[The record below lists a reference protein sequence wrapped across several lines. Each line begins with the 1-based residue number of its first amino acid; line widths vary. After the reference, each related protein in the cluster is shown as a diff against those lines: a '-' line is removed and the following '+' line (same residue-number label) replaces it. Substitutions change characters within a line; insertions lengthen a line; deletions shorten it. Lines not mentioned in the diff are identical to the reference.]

1 MTAEKTDLL
10 VVGGGVDALAAAII
24 VARAGHSVRLICSEA
39 SLGEIDAS
47 REFHP
52 GYRSAGLRCLSAP
65 RPAVVA
71 RLRLEQFGYL
81 SRPRPEMDALR
92 ALAAPLLDEMAPII
106 ATIHEFADG
115 APRDLIDPPFLELLK
130 LGGSLRRTR
139 RAMGNAGFADALR
152 VLPMSIED
160 WLSEQIDD
168 PKQRA
173 HIAAPAL
180 LGGWVGP
187 LSPSSAFL
195 WLLAHAGGHHEPAGG
210 GPALVAALEAAA
222 RAAGVSI
229 ETSTKVE
236 GWIIEDARVVGART
250 NAADHRTHQLLSCVH
265 PGTTLLERLGA
276 REIPATLRE
285 DLGAYRSRGIVA
297 VMHVALDGPVEGPE
311 ERWIGDSPLAWER
324 AFDAAKHGTIPE
336 HPCLRLRVVSA
347 TDASLAPEGGSVVR
361 LQVFA
366 VPMVAPENA
375 EPQREQLA
383 ARVLEQ
389 LRCHDENWADSVVG
403 HQLIT
408 PTDLE
413 QQHHLPGGHLEQGEL
428 ALDQIFSL
436 RPCCGIGRYRTPI
449 PGLWIAGPGTHPGG
463 PFPGSSGVL
472 AADQILAAM

>member
-1 MTAEKTDLL
+1 MGLEKTDLL
-10 VVGGGVDALAAAII
+10 VVGGGIDALAAATI
-24 VARAGHSVRLICSEA
+24 VARAGHSVRLICAEPG
-39 SLGEIDAS
+39 LGEIDAS

-71 RLRLEQFGYL
+71 RLRLEQFGYR
-81 SRPRPEMDALR
+81 SRPRPESDAHR

-139 RAMGNAGFADALR
+139 RAMGNTGFADALR

-160 WLSEQIDD
+160 WLSETIED

-173 HIAAPAL
+173 HIAASAL
-180 LGGWVGP
+180 FGGWVGP
-187 LSPSSAFL
+187 MSPSSAFL

-222 RAAGVSI
+222 GAAGVRI
-229 ETSTKVE
+229 ETSTTVE
-236 GWIIEDARVVGART
+236 DWIIEDDRVVGART
-250 NAADHRTHQLLSCVH
+250 DSGDHRTHQLLSCVH

-285 DLGAYRSRGIVA
+285 DLGSYRSRGIVA
-297 VMHVALDGPVEGPE
+297 VMHVALDGPVVGDE

-347 TDASLAPEGGSVVR
+347 TDASLAPEGGSVIH

-366 VPMVAPENA
+366 VPVVAPENA
-375 EPQREQLA
+375 DPQREQLA

-389 LRCHDENWADSVVG
+389 LRRHDEKLAASVVG

-413 QQHHLPGGHLEQGEL
+413 QQHHLPGGHLEHGEL

-436 RPCCGIGRYRTPI
+436 RPCVGIGSYSTPI
-449 PGLWIAGPGTHPGG
+449 PGLWIAGAGPPPGG
-463 PFPGSSGVL
+463 PFPASSGVL

>member
-1 MTAEKTDLL
+1 MARQKTDLL
-10 VVGGGVDALAAAII
+10 VVGGGIDALAAATI
-24 VARAGHSVRLICSEA
+24 VARAGHSVRLICAEPG
-39 SLGEIDAS
+39 LGEIDANC
-47 REFHP
+47 EFHP
-52 GYRSAGLRCLSAP
+52 GYRSAGLRSLSAP

-71 RLRLEQFGYL
+71 RLRLEQFGYR
-81 SRPRPEMDALR
+81 SRPRPESDAHR

-139 RAMGNAGFADALR
+139 RAMGNTGFADALR

-160 WLSEQIDD
+160 WLSETIED

-173 HIAAPAL
+173 HIAASAL
-180 LGGWVGP
+180 FGGWVGP
-187 LSPSSAFL
+187 MSPSSAFL

-222 RAAGVSI
+222 GAAGGRI
-229 ETSTKVE
+229 ETSTTVE
-236 GWIIEDARVVGART
+236 DWIIEDDRVVGART
-250 NAADHRTHQLLSCVH
+250 DSGDHRTHQLLSCVH

-297 VMHVALDGPVEGPE
+297 VMHVALDGPVVGDE

-324 AFDAAKHGTIPE
+324 AFDAAKHGTIPQ

-347 TDASLAPEGGSVVR
+347 ADASLAPEGGSVVQ

-366 VPMVAPENA
+366 VPVVAPENA
-375 EPQREQLA
+375 RPQREQLA

-389 LRCHDENWADSVVG
+389 LRCHDEKLAASVVG

-413 QQHHLPGGHLEQGEL
+413 QQHHLPGGHLEHGEL

-436 RPCCGIGRYRTPI
+436 RPCVGIGSYSTPI
-449 PGLWIAGPGTHPGG
+449 PGLWIAGAGTHPGG
-463 PFPGSSGVL
+463 PFPASSGVL